1 MLGRTATVE
10 IRTPE
15 GVSFRIPLASPY
27 ARCLAYFVDLVVTI
41 SILGLVGAFIGIFS
55 ATLGSLPV
63 IGPLV
68 TDFGVGMVILLNFAI
83 TMLYGIVL
91 ERWWSGQ
98 TVGKR
103 LFGLR
108 VVDER
113 GLALGTKQVVLRNL
127 FRILDSA
134 PLIFYFVGG
143 VSCFLT
149 RRCQRIGDVAAG
161 TIVVREAPAPVPEV
175 ESILG
180 GRENSFA
187 TAPHLEARLR
197 RNLSPEEARIA
208 FDAVLRR
215 DELAPA
221 ARVALFARLAEHFR
235 ARTAFPEELTLGLS
249 DEQYV
254 RNVVDSLYR
263 RARR

>member
-1 MLGRTATVE
+1 MLGRTAAVE

-27 ARCLAYFVDLVVTI
+27 ARCLAYFVDLAVTI
-41 SILGLVGAFIGIFS
+41 SILGLVGSLISIFS
-55 ATLGSLPV
+55 ATLSRLPV

-68 TDFGVGMVILLNFAI
+68 SDFGMGLMVFLQFAI

-91 ERWWSGQ
+91 ERFWSGQ

-103 LFGLR
+103 LFRLR

-113 GLALGTKQVVLRNL
+113 GLALGTKQVILRNL

-143 VSCFLT
+143 ISCFLT

-161 TIVVREAPAPVPEV
+161 TIVVREAPANVPEID
-175 ESILG
+175 SILRG
-180 GRENSFA
+180 GENSFA
-187 TAPHLEARLR
+187 AAPHLEARLR
-197 RNLSPEEARIA
+197 RNVSPEEARIA
-208 FDAVLRR
+208 YDAVLRR
-215 DELAPA
+215 DELDPA
-221 ARVALFARLAEHFR
+221 ARVKLFARLAEHFR
-235 ARTAFPEELTLGLS
+235 ERTDFPEELTLGLS

-254 RNVVDSLYR
+254 RNVVDTLYR
-263 RARR
+263 RAAA